1 METKIIFALVI
12 ALGLIGGAY
21 VLSNSHLNVTTTQ
34 TSVGQDGSITNAI
47 SVTGDGTAVTEPDLV
62 TLTVNITEKDFSTKQ
77 AMQKTNDKIA
87 QIMAIAKK
95 YGVDDKKIKTTQ
107 LSIRPDYQWENNR
120 AVFKG
125 YEASQ
130 SLDIESK
137 YDKNS
142 QNVSNILDEVA
153 SIDNVQIYGINFGFE
168 DKKALAE
175 QARELA
181 YKSAEQKAEQLAK
194 LSGVKLGKPI
204 SITDMS
210 SQYNRTS
217 SSDNFAKTM
226 SLENVGFGGAG
237 SPTQISGGELEH
249 RVNISV
255 VFSIE

>member
-1 METKIIFALVI
+1 MDNKFLYALVI

-21 VLSNSHLNVTTTQ
+21 VLSNSHLNITTTQ

-47 SVTGDGTAVTEPDLV
+47 SVTGDGTSVTEPDLV

-77 AMQKTNDKIA
+77 AMQKTNGKIS
-87 QIMAIAKK
+87 QVMAIAKK

-107 LSIRPDYQWENNR
+107 LSIRPVYEWENDR
-120 AVFKG
+120 SVFKG

-130 SLDIESK
+130 SLGIESK

-153 SIDNVQIYGINFGFE
+153 SIDKVQIYGINFGFE

-181 YKSAEQKAEQLAK
+181 YKSAEQKAMQLAK

-210 SQYNRTS
+210 NQYNTTV

-226 SLENVGFGGAG
+226 SIETFGA
-237 SPTQISGGELEH
+237 SAPTTQISGGELEH
-249 RVNISV
+249 KVNISV
-255 VFSIE
+255 VFAIE